1 MLGHLLPLP
10 IRSAP
15 PRGDRRAP
23 AGGPPR
29 SGRLV
34 LGGALAVL
42 LATLGSPSALADP
55 AAVDEVPEHAYRV
68 EGTEVSGGASLA
80 QAPEITPGIV
90 RDVLEEGATGDS
102 AEGTAKYYRIGVAD
116 GQRVHAA
123 ATIAAPPYADG
134 LPEERESL
142 DVDVDLVTAQG
153 ADCVDGSTRTAGET
167 FDGDGPITSARVSAE
182 VGPDG
187 CAGEALYLRVQRLGA
202 RDAERPLPVEIQ
214 VAIQPAGLGGGA
226 PAVEEPIEDDG
237 AAPVAPENTEP
248 ITPGRSFAT
257 ATRLE
262 PGSTVLELLPGESAL
277 LDIDVQE
284 GQRLRWRTEVTAL
297 PSEGSPDIGLRVF
310 DAVRGQVAVDGG
322 MWTVH
327 SSATI
332 SGGGMTAPV
341 DLGNRSSETESIRS
355 AWLPGTYT
363 VQLQRRQLP
372 EGAPAAEA
380 EPVRL
385 ILTLE
390 VEGEVAEDA
399 AEGDVLQLGDASSE
413 SRRGPLGG
421 DWTAGRIA
429 LLAGA
434 GVLGVLGLGTG
445 LAGVLV
451 LIRRR

>member
-102 AEGTAKYYRIGVAD
+102 TEGTAKYYRIAVAD

-153 ADCVDGSTRTAGET
+153 ADCVDGSARTAGET

-237 AAPVAPENTEP
+237 AAPVAPESTEP

-277 LDIDVQE
+277 LDVDVQE

-310 DAVRGQVAVDGG
+310 DAVRGPVAVDGG

-327 SSATI
+327 SAATI
-332 SGGGMTAPV
+332 SGGGMAAPV

-372 EGAPAAEA
+372 EGAPAAAA

-399 AEGDVLQLGDASSE
+399 AEGEVLELGDVGTSG
-413 SRRGPLGG
+413 RWDLTGG
-421 DWTAGRIA
+421 EGVGRV
-429 LLAGA
+429 LRLAGA
-434 GVLGVLGLGTG
+434 GVLGLGGLGLAV
-445 LAGVLV
+445 AGALV
-451 LIRRR
+451 LRRR